1 MYFYIISTLL
11 FGLALSA
18 PQNMLN
24 QASDEVAAFEESYR
38 SLTEAPESYETA
50 APYEP
55 TAQQEYAAKEPEYPA
70 NDYVATYAPR
80 YEPTEGVYAIKEP
93 EYDIKEPEY
102 ALKEAEPTE
111 AVYAIQE
118 PEYALKEAEPTEAV
132 YAIQEPEYAPKE
144 AEPTVVYEVA
154 NESDES
160 STPSEE
166 SEPRPFHKQT
176 TIINGGKHLSEAITA
191 KIVGPV
197 VLFNSKVAAAAG
209 ALPPMLA
216 AKGAVIGSMISTPIE
231 VAAVAGSS
239 VVSGVTGKLVAVP
252 ISLGAGAMA
261 KFVTAAEEGK
271 QIWDF
276 NVEHGG
282 EVFKNGLIRLGH
294 LVLKPV
300 AVVVGAKTAL
310 TGAGVG
316 LFGTG
321 VKSVGVGME
330 AVGAKMV
337 SSGLVAK
344 GLGHRLIAKNLPP
357 FLK

>member
-18 PQNMLN
+18 PQDMLN
-24 QASDEVAAFEESYR
+24 QASDAVVAYEETYR

-50 APYEP
+50 APYKP
-55 TAQQEYAAKEPEYPA
+55 TAEQEYAAKEPEYPA
-70 NDYVATYAPR
+70 NDYMSTYAPQ
-80 YEPTEGVYAIKEP
+80 Y
-93 EYDIKEPEY
+93 
-102 ALKEAEPTE
+102 EPTE
-111 AVYAIQE
+111 AVYAVKE
-118 PEYALKEAEPTEAV
+118 PEYAVK
-132 YAIQEPEYAPKE
+132 EPEYAVKEPEYAVEEAEYEPKE

-154 NESDES
+154 NESNES

-216 AKGAVIGSMISTPIE
+216 AKGAVIGSMIATPIE

>member
-1 MYFYIISTLL
+1 
-11 FGLALSA
+11 
-18 PQNMLN
+18 
-24 QASDEVAAFEESYR
+24 
-38 SLTEAPESYETA
+38 
-50 APYEP
+50 
-55 TAQQEYAAKEPEYPA
+55 
-70 NDYVATYAPR
+70 
-80 YEPTEGVYAIKEP
+80 
-93 EYDIKEPEY
+93 
-102 ALKEAEPTE
+102 
-111 AVYAIQE
+111 
-118 PEYALKEAEPTEAV
+118 
-132 YAIQEPEYAPKE
+132 
-144 AEPTVVYEVA
+144 
-154 NESDES
+154 
-160 STPSEE
+160 
-166 SEPRPFHKQT
+166 
-176 TIINGGKHLSEAITA
+176 
-191 KIVGPV
+191 
-197 VLFNSKVAAAAG
+197 
-209 ALPPMLA
+209 
-216 AKGAVIGSMISTPIE
+216 
-231 VAAVAGSS
+231 
-239 VVSGVTGKLVAVP
+239 
-252 ISLGAGAMA
+252 MA

>member
-18 PQNMLN
+18 PQDMLT
-24 QASDEVAAFEESYR
+24 QANGAVAVYEDSYR
-38 SLTEAPESYETA
+38 SLTEAPQSYETA

-55 TAQQEYAAKEPEYPA
+55 TAEQEYAAKEPEYPA
-70 NDYVATYAPR
+70 NDYMSTYAPQ
-80 YEPTEGVYAIKEP
+80 Y
-93 EYDIKEPEY
+93 
-102 ALKEAEPTE
+102 EPTE
-111 AVYAIQE
+111 AVYAVKE
-118 PEYALKEAEPTEAV
+118 PEYAVKEPEYAVKEPEYDTK
-132 YAIQEPEYAPKE
+132 EPEYAPKE

-154 NESDES
+154 NESDDS
-160 STPSEE
+160 STPSKE

-344 GLGHRLIAKNLPP
+344 GLGHRLIAKNLPL

>member
-18 PQNMLN
+18 PQDMLN
-24 QASDEVAAFEESYR
+24 QASDAMAAYEETYR

-55 TAQQEYAAKEPEYPA
+55 TAKQEYAAKEPEYPA
-70 NDYVATYAPR
+70 NDYVSTYAPQ
-80 YEPTEGVYAIKEP
+80 YEPTEAVYAVKEPEYAVKEP
-93 EYDIKEPEY
+93 EYDIK
-102 ALKEAEPTE
+102 
-111 AVYAIQE
+111 
-118 PEYALKEAEPTEAV
+118 
-132 YAIQEPEYAPKE
+132 EPEYAPKE

-154 NESDES
+154 NESIES

>member
-18 PQNMLN
+18 PQDLLT
-24 QASDEVAAFEESYR
+24 QASDEVVVYEGSYPM
-38 SLTEAPESYETA
+38 TEAPQSYETA

-55 TAQQEYAAKEPEYPA
+55 TAQQEYAVKEPEYPA
-70 NDYVATYAPR
+70 NDYVSTYAPQ
-80 YEPTEGVYAIKEP
+80 Y
-93 EYDIKEPEY
+93 
-102 ALKEAEPTE
+102 EPTE

-118 PEYALKEAEPTEAV
+118 PEYVAK
-132 YAIQEPEYAPKE
+132 EPEYAPKE

-160 STPSEE
+160 SAPSED

-282 EVFKNGLIRLGH
+282 EVFKNGLIKLGH

>member
-1 MYFYIISTLL
+1 
-11 FGLALSA
+11 
-18 PQNMLN
+18 
-24 QASDEVAAFEESYR
+24 
-38 SLTEAPESYETA
+38 
-50 APYEP
+50 
-55 TAQQEYAAKEPEYPA
+55 
-70 NDYVATYAPR
+70 
-80 YEPTEGVYAIKEP
+80 
-93 EYDIKEPEY
+93 
-102 ALKEAEPTE
+102 
-111 AVYAIQE
+111 
-118 PEYALKEAEPTEAV
+118 
-132 YAIQEPEYAPKE
+132 
-144 AEPTVVYEVA
+144 VA
-154 NESDES
+154 NESIES

>member
-18 PQNMLN
+18 PQDMLN
-24 QASDEVAAFEESYR
+24 QASDAMAAYEETYR

-55 TAQQEYAAKEPEYPA
+55 TAEQEYAAKEPEYPA
-70 NDYVATYAPR
+70 NDYMSTYAPQ
-80 YEPTEGVYAIKEP
+80 YEPTEAVYAVKEPEYAVKEP
-93 EYDIKEPEY
+93 EYDIK
-102 ALKEAEPTE
+102 
-111 AVYAIQE
+111 
-118 PEYALKEAEPTEAV
+118 
-132 YAIQEPEYAPKE
+132 EPEYAPKE

-154 NESDES
+154 NESNES

>member
-1 MYFYIISTLL
+1 
-11 FGLALSA
+11 
-18 PQNMLN
+18 MLN
-24 QASDEVAAFEESYR
+24 QASDAMAAYEETYR

-55 TAQQEYAAKEPEYPA
+55 TAEQEYAAKEPEYPA
-70 NDYVATYAPR
+70 NDYVSTYAPQ
-80 YEPTEGVYAIKEP
+80 YEPTEAVYAVKEPEYAVKEPEYAVKEP
-93 EYDIKEPEY
+93 EYDIK
-102 ALKEAEPTE
+102 
-111 AVYAIQE
+111 
-118 PEYALKEAEPTEAV
+118 
-132 YAIQEPEYAPKE
+132 EPEYAPKE

-154 NESDES
+154 NESIES

>member
-18 PQNMLN
+18 PQDMLT
-24 QASDEVAAFEESYR
+24 QANGAVAVYEDSYR
-38 SLTEAPESYETA
+38 SLTEAPQSYETA

-55 TAQQEYAAKEPEYPA
+55 AAEQEYAAKEPEYPA
-70 NDYVATYAPR
+70 NDYMSTYAPQ
-80 YEPTEGVYAIKEP
+80 Y
-93 EYDIKEPEY
+93 
-102 ALKEAEPTE
+102 EPTE
-111 AVYAIQE
+111 AVYAVKE
-118 PEYALKEAEPTEAV
+118 PEYAVKEPEYDTK
-132 YAIQEPEYAPKE
+132 EPEYAPKE

-154 NESDES
+154 NESDDS
-160 STPSEE
+160 STPSKE

>member
-18 PQNMLN
+18 PQDMLN
-24 QASDEVAAFEESYR
+24 QASDAMAAYEETYR

-55 TAQQEYAAKEPEYPA
+55 TAEQEYAAKEPEYPA
-70 NDYVATYAPR
+70 NDYVSTYAPQ
-80 YEPTEGVYAIKEP
+80 Y
-93 EYDIKEPEY
+93 
-102 ALKEAEPTE
+102 EPTE

-118 PEYALKEAEPTEAV
+118 PEYAIK
-132 YAIQEPEYAPKE
+132 EPEYAPKE
-144 AEPTVVYEVA
+144 PETNVVFEVA
-154 NESDES
+154 NESIES

-166 SEPRPFHKQT
+166 SEPRPFQKQT

-216 AKGAVIGSMISTPIE
+216 AKGAVIGSLISTPIE

-316 LFGTG
+316 LFGTS

>member
-18 PQNMLN
+18 PQDMLN
-24 QASDEVAAFEESYR
+24 QASDAMAAYEETYR

-55 TAQQEYAAKEPEYPA
+55 TAKQEYAAKEPEYPA
-70 NDYVATYAPR
+70 NDYVSTYAPQ
-80 YEPTEGVYAIKEP
+80 Y
-93 EYDIKEPEY
+93 
-102 ALKEAEPTE
+102 EPTE
-111 AVYAIQE
+111 AVYAVKE
-118 PEYALKEAEPTEAV
+118 PEYAVKEPEYAVKEPEYAV
-132 YAIQEPEYAPKE
+132 KEPEYAVKEPEYAPKE

-154 NESDES
+154 NESIQS